1 MTEASDSSGLEGT
14 DYEGTGYEGTG
25 YEAPQVTEDFENGS
39 LYDPQSHTTF
49 FPTPQVTE
57 ASDSS
62 GLEGTDYEGTDY
74 EGTAIFPQNI
84 LPLIFGT
91 AFVIVLV

>member
-14 DYEGTGYEGTG
+14 GYETT
-25 YEAPQVTEDFENGS
+25 QVTEDLENGS
-39 LYDPQSHTTF
+39 LYNPQPHATF

-62 GLEGTDYEGTDY
+62 GLEGTDYEATQVTEDFENGSLYNPQSHAT
-74 EGTAIFPQNI
+74 FPQHHR
-84 LPLIFGT
+84 
-91 AFVIVLV
+91 